1 MQELAAGVVLI
12 TVVGQSFCLRFICLN
27 SPKDSD
33 SFWLTFA
40 TKIGKPDPEVYV
52 DEGKWKA
59 RQGGNGVD
67 YAKKSAVSFEPCVL
81 EENAFNY
88 ELQRPISDQLY
99 ELFKP
104 FGIFKFRY
112 GQ

>member
-1 MQELAAGVVLI
+1 M
-12 TVVGQSFCLRFICLN
+12 
-27 SPKDSD
+27 
-33 SFWLTFA
+33 
-40 TKIGKPDPEVYV
+40 

-104 FGIFKFRY
+104 FKFRY

>member
-1 MQELAAGVVLI
+1 M
-12 TVVGQSFCLRFICLN
+12 
-27 SPKDSD
+27 
-33 SFWLTFA
+33 
-40 TKIGKPDPEVYV
+40 
-52 DEGKWKA
+52 
-59 RQGGNGVD
+59 GGNGVD

-81 EENAFNY
+81 GRECFLNY

-104 FGIFKFRY
+104 FWIFKFRY